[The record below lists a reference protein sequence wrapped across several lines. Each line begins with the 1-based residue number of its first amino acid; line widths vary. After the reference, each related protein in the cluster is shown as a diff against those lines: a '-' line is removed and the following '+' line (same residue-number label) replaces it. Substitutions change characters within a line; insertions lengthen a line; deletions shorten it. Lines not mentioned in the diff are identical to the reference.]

1 MEGSQEAQ
9 FYVKENWMAGIY
21 EFQLQVQV
29 VSLYH
34 LWQNVIGKN
43 ILLRKQNFVHGN
55 IFSHRG
61 SLPSATFG
69 SGKN

>member
-34 LWQNVIGKN
+34 LWQNLIGKN
-43 ILLRKQNFVHGN
+43 ILFQA
-55 IFSHRG
+55 G
-61 SLPSATFG
+61 SLIKSDYYLVPQTMMLPSVA
-69 SGKN
+69 NQN

>member
-34 LWQNVIGKN
+34 LWLAKLDREKHLITKAE
-43 ILLRKQNFVHGN
+43 FC
-55 IFSHRG
+55 
-61 SLPSATFG
+61 
-69 SGKN
+69 